1 MLSAWTALT
10 HARLQNRPP
19 TPLGLPDFSASFHRA
34 PNCPISQMLNK
45 VGGLALIFGARG
57 GKVDDIT
64 AVVAVVA

>member
-1 MLSAWTALT
+1 
-10 HARLQNRPP
+10 
-19 TPLGLPDFSASFHRA
+19 
-34 PNCPISQMLNK
+34 MLNK